1 MKPANPTTN
10 PTTSPISRRSFV
22 QTAAGVAAGAAAMGW
37 IPAVSHARMKNHRGA
52 ADALNVGIIGTGGQG
67 RFHVGHLAELGKQE
81 NVKVSMLCDVYRRAM
96 TRAQDTLK
104 GVNKDLVL
112 PEDKCVIEYEKVL
125 DNKDINAI
133 VIATPDHW
141 HTKIAI
147 EAMEAGKDVYVEKP
161 LALSIEQAIACRNA
175 VRKTGRVLQVGPQKT
190 SENRWWA
197 AGEAIKA
204 GKIGPVVWSQGS
216 YCRNSRDGQFNWR
229 IDTDAGPKNDT
240 KSDAY
245 IDWDR
250 WLGHKHGLAEKIDFN
265 AEHFFRFRKFYAY
278 NGGVATDL
286 MYHWLSPLLLAIHGP
301 NGAYPRRVMAG
312 GGQYIEKPAP
322 GNARDIADTMLLTAD
337 YDTHSVFLSS
347 VMVNDVGVPEMIRGQ
362 QGQLEPSGEGWNI
375 KEQSTWA
382 PEFRKANG
390 IEIKEVEKD
399 GRKRLDPAPG
409 QATSAIKAPG
419 NKDGRDHSENWL
431 DAIRGKAKVN
441 CNVELGCAVMVA
453 IKMGVESYRQSKTF
467 SWDAK
472 NEKVVG

>member
-1 MKPANPTTN
+1 MTTN
-10 PTTSPISRRSFV
+10 PSLSRRSFLR
-22 QTAAGVAAGAAAMGW
+22 TAAGTAAAAAAVGW
-37 IPAVSHARMKNHRGA
+37 IPAASHARMRNLGGA
-52 ADALNVGIIGTGGQG
+52 ADALNIGVIGVGGQG
-67 RFHVGHLAELGKQE
+67 RFHVGHLARLGPSE
-81 NVKVSMLCDVYRRAM
+81 NCKVGMICDVYRRAM
-96 TRAQDTLK
+96 KRSQDVLK

-125 DNKDINAI
+125 DNKDINAV

-161 LALSIEQAIACRNA
+161 LSLTVEQAIECRNA
-175 VRKTGRVLQVGPQKT
+175 VRRTGRVLQVGPQRT

-204 GKIGPVVWSQGS
+204 GKLGPVVWSQGS
-216 YCRNSRDGQFNWR
+216 YCRNSREGQFNWA
-229 IDTDAGPKNDT
+229 IDQDAGPQNKPD
-240 KSDAY
+240 SDGY

-250 WLGHKHGLAEKIDFN
+250 WLGHKHGLAEKIPYN

-286 MYHWLSPLLLAIHGP
+286 MFHWLSPLLLAIHGQ
-301 NGAYPRRVMAG
+301 NGAYPRRVMSG

-337 YDTHSVFLSS
+337 YDTHSVFLAS

-362 QGQLEPSGEGWNI
+362 HGQMEPHNEGW
-375 KEQSTWA
+375 KLSEQGVYKN
-382 PEFRKANG
+382 EFRKAG
-390 IEIKEVEKD
+390 GDAAKD
-399 GRKRLDPAPG
+399 GSYILKCG
-409 QATSAIKAPG
+409 G
-419 NKDGRDHSENWL
+419 NKDGRDHSQNWL
-431 DAIRGKAKVN
+431 DAIRKKAQVN

-453 IKMGVESYRQSKTF
+453 IKMGVESYRNSKVYT
-467 SWDAK
+467 WDAK

>member
-1 MKPANPTTN
+1 MKPANPTAN
-10 PTTSPISRRSFV
+10 PTGSISRRSFV

-52 ADALNVGIIGTGGQG
+52 ADALRIGIIGTGGQG
-67 RFHVGHLAELGKQE
+67 RSHVKGLVDKAKAD
-81 NVKVSMLCDVYRRAM
+81 NVSVRMLCDVYRRNLK
-96 TRAQDTLK
+96 RAQDIAK
-104 GVNKDLVL
+104 IDDKD
-112 PEDKCVIEYEKVL
+112 CVIEYEKIL
-125 DNKDINAI
+125 DNKDIDA
-133 VIATPDHW
+133 VLIATPDHW
-141 HTKIAI
+141 HVKIAI

-161 LALSIEQAIACRNA
+161 LSHTIEQAIACRNA

-216 YCRNSRDGQFNWR
+216 YCRNSREGQFNWT
-229 IDTDAGPKNDT
+229 IDKDAGPQNAPT
-240 KSDAY
+240 SEAY

-250 WLGHKHGLAEKIDFN
+250 WLGHKHGLAEKIPYND
-265 AEHFFRFRKFYAY
+265 EHFFRFRKFYAY

-286 MYHWLSPLLLAIHGP
+286 MYHWLSPLLIAIHGQ

-362 QGQLEPSGEGWNI
+362 QGQLEPTGDGWKL
-375 KEQSTWA
+375 KEQGTWA
-382 PEFRKANG
+382 REFRKANG
-390 IEIKEVEKD
+390 IEIKEVKD
-399 GRKRLDPAPG
+399 DKGRVRLDPPEG
-409 QATSAIKAPG
+409 QAGSDIKASG
-419 NKDGRDHSENWL
+419 SKDGRDHVENWI
-431 DAIRGKAKVN
+431 DSMRKKATPN

-472 NEKVVG
+472 SEKVVG